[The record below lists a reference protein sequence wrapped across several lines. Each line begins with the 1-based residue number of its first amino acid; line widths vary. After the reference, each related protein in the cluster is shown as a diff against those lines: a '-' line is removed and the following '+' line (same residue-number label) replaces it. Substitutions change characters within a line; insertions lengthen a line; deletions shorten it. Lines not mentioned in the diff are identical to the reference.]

1 MTTSP
6 YRRTM
11 SAESAATAVTTTGTP
26 ERYAKVRAWA
36 EGASRR
42 LVLQSLADMAYAACE
57 RATAAVYD
65 ELPGVG
71 RINVYPDG
79 RVRIT
84 LPWSKHTGEWP
95 LSRDQRELVRSLLFA
110 QARQF
115 DSGKNRDCPPL
126 YFFDEARRRWCINLG
141 DYPTITQASTWLAW
155 ARAAWT
161 PAHVEAAQRWLETH
175 APDGR
180 RRGPKVGAN
189 VGQGRALG

>member
-1 MTTSP
+1 MTAQAF
-6 YRRTM
+6 
-11 SAESAATAVTTTGTP
+11 SAEAAATAVTTTGTP

-42 LVLQSLADMAYAACE
+42 LVLQSLADMAYASCE

-79 RVRIT
+79 RVRVP
-84 LPWSKHTGEWP
+84 LPWSKHTTAWP

-110 QARQF
+110 QVRQY
-115 DSGKNRDCPPL
+115 DSGKDRSVAPL
-126 YFFDEARRRWCINLG
+126 YFFDASRRAWLVNLG
-141 DYPTITQASTWLAW
+141 DYPTQTAALRWLAW
-155 ARAAWT
+155 ARDAWT
-161 PAHVEAAQRWLETH
+161 PAHVEAATRWLETH

-180 RRGPKVGAN
+180 RRGPKAGAN